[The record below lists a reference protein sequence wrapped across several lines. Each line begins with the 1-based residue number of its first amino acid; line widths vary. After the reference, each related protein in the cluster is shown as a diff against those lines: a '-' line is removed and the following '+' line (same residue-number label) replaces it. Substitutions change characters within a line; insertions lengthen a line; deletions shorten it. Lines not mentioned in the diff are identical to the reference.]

1 MIETRFQKGLAEVP
15 TGKVNEVRRRLMDAL
30 GVRER
35 HAYYNYRDGKVR
47 LTIEKWCKIQA
58 VFAEYGI
65 TAPWGGK
72 DD

>member
-1 MIETRFQKGLAEVP
+1 MIETRFQKGLAQVP
-15 TGKVNEVRRRLMDAL
+15 TGKAHEVRRKLMDAV
-30 GVRER
+30 GVKDR
-35 HAYYNYRDGKVR
+35 HCYYNYRDGKVR
-47 LTIEKWCKIQA
+47 LTIEQWVKIQN